1 MSEKLPDIISEN
13 SVPNGTVTLI
23 VLPPKKLSLEDSFL
37 ERPRRSLVRPLRVI
51 MAHAGFISLSMVGSV
66 LIPTLSYLYGR
77 EGNMTNVI
85 LGLSDNDLFAILGSI
100 VIVLFG
106 LVVALL
112 YLAIINWGRGG
123 K

>member
-23 VLPPKKLSLEDSFL
+23 VLP
-37 ERPRRSLVRPLRVI
+37 PRRSLVRPLRVI